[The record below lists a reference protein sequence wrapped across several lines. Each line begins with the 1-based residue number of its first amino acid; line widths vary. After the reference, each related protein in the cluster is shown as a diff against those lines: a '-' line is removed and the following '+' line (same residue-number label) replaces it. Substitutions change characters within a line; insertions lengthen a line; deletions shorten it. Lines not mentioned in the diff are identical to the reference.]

1 MRYVKIS
8 AKVERRIEAL
18 RQSGKAGRVIA
29 QKADTIIESLKAGAF
44 LDHTENIGAVTKYG
58 EKRLKGCRKYDFGS
72 GYRLITLQK
81 GPTIFVPFIGTHDE
95 CDRWLE
101 TNNKSKHIAEG
112 KGTTVSVPDRTEQ
125 YKDSPNTTSY
135 EADDLCMDDEIQ
147 LDLDEQILRV
157 VFCGIISGAKKKNDV
172 RNNNYG
178 L

>member
-1 MRYVKIS
+1 MRYVKICT
-8 AKVERRIEAL
+8 KVERRIEAL

-29 QKADTIIESLKAGAF
+29 QKADNIIESLKSGAF
-44 LDHTENIGAVTKYG
+44 LDHTEHIGPVTKYG
-58 EKRLKGCRKYDFGS
+58 EKRLRNCRKYDFGS
-72 GYRLITLQK
+72 GYRMITLQK

-112 KGTTVSVPDRTEQ
+112 KGTTVSIPERPGQ
-125 YKDSPNTTSY
+125 IKDADDTACY
-135 EADDLCMDDEIQ
+135 EADDLCMDDKIP

-157 VFCGIISGAKKKNDV
+157 VFCGIVNGAKKKNDM